1 MRRVDSLVSRERSF
15 QKCGRQKQINTHKK
29 NPQYFFSGSYML
41 FFSFLFKKHTESKH
55 IIHYKSLY
63 WISSIVIHLFM
74 PIMFCVCVCLAHQI
88 CGTAAIITC
97 QSLKSISV
105 QFDLC
110 PRLLFFFSLLT
121 IMRRNTKH
129 SMSYCSCPPLFFL
142 FTQTLTS
149 AMCSLLIW
157 KLEGLR

>member
-1 MRRVDSLVSRERSF
+1 MTTKARNVEAGLPMFGMLRVVFDYIFNSPLCVHFDQILIVLSKMRRVDSLVSRERSF

-110 PRLLFFFSLLT
+110 PRLLFFSL
-121 IMRRNTKH
+121 
-129 SMSYCSCPPLFFL
+129 F
-142 FTQTLTS
+142 
-149 AMCSLLIW
+149 
-157 KLEGLR
+157 

>member
-1 MRRVDSLVSRERSF
+1 MFGMLRAVFDYIFNSPLCVHFDQILIVLSKMRRVDSLVSRERSF

-97 QSLKSISV
+97 QSLKSISA
-105 QFDLC
+105 QFDLF
-110 PRLLFFFSLLT
+110 PRLLFFSL
-121 IMRRNTKH
+121 
-129 SMSYCSCPPLFFL
+129 F
-142 FTQTLTS
+142 
-149 AMCSLLIW
+149 
-157 KLEGLR
+157 